1 MCYQEATVF
10 SVWML
15 MEDWEVAGSSPDSIE
30 KALQVVSS
38 RLPDKVVWT
47 VAGTVGWIFL
57 TALKANMD
65 SALCDAMQVC
75 QLQREEEK
83 LEPCLLGE
91 TRDAW
96 P

>member
-30 KALQVVSS
+30 KALHVVSS

-47 VAGTVGWIFL
+47 AAGTVGWIFL
-57 TALKANMD
+57 TALKANMG

-75 QLQREEEK
+75 QLQREE
-83 LEPCLLGE
+83 
-91 TRDAW
+91 
-96 P
+96 